1 MVGSAAGIKTNSSRE
16 ESMMCGVDT
25 KLMWEDRTG
34 IAGGGK
40 LGSANAGTEVTEV
53 GDISREGKQ

>member
-1 MVGSAAGIKTNSSRE
+1 MGIKTNSSRE
-16 ESMMCGVDT
+16 ESVMCGVDT

-40 LGSANAGTEVTEV
+40 LALANAGTEVTEV